1 MASPAELANV
11 LPDTLP
17 DDFGEWDSGD
27 SPGVKP
33 AEPGPGASPEPLT
46 PPAEARAAAALR
58 LAPAPVRAQEQA
70 FSQQKR
76 IMDAVAAAPPRKP
89 AVSRAVE
96 EMPVRP
102 VRSTVAAPEA
112 PRSVPSPEAAM
123 SEADEVLFH
132 SFRSSSAS
140 EEEPEPANNRVKMF
154 SAIGAGAVVLLS
166 AILIPVFLHGKSTG
180 AKASLEQPQPT
191 ITVVNPPD
199 TSANALKPSP
209 STTLGGSKTAA
220 PADAQP
226 ATDDT
231 ASNDAA
237 QPTPAPV
244 QSQMMNDQLAAPAHI
259 TQAMKQK
266 PVEDAPP
273 PSAGIGAAG
282 MEALGGTA
290 NGNVFG
296 GARLNVKSAPPKIV
310 TVSSGVAVGLLL
322 SKTPPTYPQIARTA
336 RVSGTVV
343 LQATISKT
351 GAIENLHAV
360 SGPVMLR
367 QAAVDAVRT
376 WRYAPYKLNNEP
388 TEIETTINVIF
399 SLAG

>member
-1 MASPAELANV
+1 
-11 LPDTLP
+11 
-17 DDFGEWDSGD
+17 
-27 SPGVKP
+27 
-33 AEPGPGASPEPLT
+33 
-46 PPAEARAAAALR
+46 
-58 LAPAPVRAQEQA
+58 
-70 FSQQKR
+70 
-76 IMDAVAAAPPRKP
+76 
-89 AVSRAVE
+89 
-96 EMPVRP
+96 MPVRP
-102 VRSTVAAPEA
+102 VRSNVAAPEA
-112 PRSVPSPEAAM
+112 PRSAPSPEAAM
-123 SEADEVLFH
+123 SEADQVLFH
-132 SFRSSSAS
+132 SFRSSSTG
-140 EEEPEPANNRVKMF
+140 EEETKPANNRVKMY

-166 AILIPVFLHGKSTG
+166 AVLIPVFLHGKSTS
-180 AKASLEQPQPT
+180 AKASLDQPQPS

-199 TSANALKPSP
+199 ASANALKPSP
-209 STTLGGSKTAA
+209 STTLNGGKTAA
-220 PADAQP
+220 AADAQP

-231 ASNDAA
+231 ASNDTA
-237 QPTPAPV
+237 QPAPAPV
-244 QSQMMNDQLAAPAHI
+244 QSQMMNDQLTAPAHI
-259 TQAMKQK
+259 TQAMKEK
-266 PVEDAPP
+266 PLEDAP

-282 MEALGGTA
+282 MEALGGSA

-296 GARLNVKSAPPKIV
+296 GGKLNVKSAPPRIV

-322 SKTPPTYPQIARTA
+322 QKAAPVYPQIARTA

-399 SLAG
+399 SLVG